1 MKKTKLTKKLE
12 EKYAINSMIDF
23 VEGLEKS
30 QEFEEQKLEKWVG
43 EMLGLMLRW
52 PDDGKNEESSE
63 QKKSYLISV
72 LKDVKREAYKE
83 ILGALYKL

>member
-12 EKYAINSMIDF
+12 EKYVINSMIDF

-52 PDDGKNEESSE
+52 PDDGKNGESSE
-63 QKKSYLISV
+63 HKKSYLVSV

>member
-30 QEFEEQKLEKWVG
+30 IEQEFEEQKLESWV
-43 EMLGLMLRW
+43 GLMLRW
-52 PDDGKNEESSE
+52 PDDGKNEKLSE

-72 LKDVKREAYKE
+72 LKDVRREAYKE